1 MKRIVV
7 KIGDINRDYAV
18 TGKPN
23 LRIIEKYVR
32 VMADLHNRGYEIV
45 FVSSGA
51 IAVGV
56 AKLKIERPENIPEKQ
71 AVAAVRSK
79 RANKYLRQSFQ
90 RLRFSNRT
98 NSFDKRRNNGRRK
111 NKKCHK
117 YF

>member
-7 KIGDINRDYAV
+7 KIGSSTVTYG

-71 AVAAVRSK
+71 AAAAVG
-79 RANKYLRQSFQ
+79 QS
-90 RLRFSNRT
+90 
-98 NSFDKRRNNGRRK
+98 
-111 NKKCHK
+111 
-117 YF
+117 